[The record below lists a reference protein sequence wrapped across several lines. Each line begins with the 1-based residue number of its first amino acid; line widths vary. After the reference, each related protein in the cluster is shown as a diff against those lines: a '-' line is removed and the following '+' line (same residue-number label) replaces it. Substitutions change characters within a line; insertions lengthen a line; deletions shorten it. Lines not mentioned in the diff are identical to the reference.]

1 MQFNHF
7 NLTQLLQIQ
16 PPPQPADFA
25 TFWQQRYDRA
35 MQISPRPRLSHTGEF
50 HPDFEIYDLN
60 YRSTDDFEI
69 GGWILIPKHT
79 VVTRGVVV
87 GHGYG
92 GRSEPDFNLPITEA
106 AFLFPCFRGISRSQ
120 RYPISNNPIYHV
132 LHDLDKKDRYI
143 LGGCVEDLWLAI
155 SALLQLFPAARGHV
169 AYCGISFGGGIGAL
183 ALPWEPRI
191 QRAHFNVPTFGNH
204 PLRLQL
210 PSEGSAAAVQHFHR
224 AHPELHILETLAYYD
239 AACAA
244 QLIACPVHVAAAL
257 CDSVVAPPGQFSI
270 YNALPHQKQL
280 FVLDQGHADYPCR
293 DLQERALLLELTNF
307 FAEL

>member
-1 MQFNHF
+1 MQ
-7 NLTQLLQIQ
+7 LEPSDLKQLLKIQ
-16 PPPQPADFA
+16 PPEPPHDFA
-25 TFWQQRYDRA
+25 NFWQLRYERA
-35 MQISPRPRLSHTGEF
+35 MQISPRPRLSHTGQF

-60 YRSTDDFEI
+60 YYSTDDFNI
-69 GGWILIPKHT
+69 GGWALIPKYTT
-79 VVTRGVVV
+79 VIRGVVV

-92 GRSEPDFNLPITEA
+92 GRTEPDFNLPIPGA
-106 AFLFPCFRGISRSQ
+106 ALLFPCFRGISRSQ

-132 LHDLDKKDRYI
+132 LHDLDKKERYI
-143 LGGCVEDLWLAI
+143 LGGCVEDLWLAV
-155 SALLQLFPAARGHV
+155 SALLQLFPAARGHL

-183 ALPWEPRI
+183 AVPWESRI

-210 PSEGSAAAVQHFHR
+210 PSEGSAAAVQHFCR

-244 QLIACPVHVAAAL
+244 QFITLPVHIAAAL
-257 CDSVVAPPGQFSI
+257 HDPVVAPQGQFSI
-270 YNALPHQKQL
+270 YNALPKQKQL
-280 FVLDQGHADYPCR
+280 FVLDQGHADYPRR
-293 DLQERALLLELTNF
+293 DHQERALLLELKEF